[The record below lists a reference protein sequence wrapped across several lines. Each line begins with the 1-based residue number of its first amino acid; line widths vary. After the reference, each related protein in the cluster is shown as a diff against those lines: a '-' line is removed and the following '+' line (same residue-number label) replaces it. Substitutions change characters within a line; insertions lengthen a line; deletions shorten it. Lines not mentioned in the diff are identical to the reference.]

1 CNFSAGREQGADGEC
16 PEAERPSAIKT
27 LGELEEKNTHR
38 FLFLLQTHTQ
48 QRALLL
54 QLFLLDGKFRLCSDS
69 LLSFYTFLKSF
80 ANFHRLE
87 ADMSFVDVKNLEPTS
102 FENQYYDEY
111 EYYNLS
117 DKYTS
122 GAARKG
128 RTKKEASENT
138 NRPNPAGH
146 ERKIVEKLQN
156 SEKKAKE

>member
-1 CNFSAGREQGADGEC
+1 
-16 PEAERPSAIKT
+16 
-27 LGELEEKNTHR
+27 
-38 FLFLLQTHTQ
+38 
-48 QRALLL
+48 
-54 QLFLLDGKFRLCSDS
+54 
-69 LLSFYTFLKSF
+69 
-80 ANFHRLE
+80 
-87 ADMSFVDVKNLEPTS
+87 MSFVDVKNLEPTS